1 NKVSTAIQYFD
12 GLGRPKQSISVQAG
26 GNSEDII
33 SHTEYDAL
41 GRQVKEYLPY
51 SKPTQNGAI
60 NTGNIASEIQRYY
73 KNKYPKDFSGVPLPD
88 VNAYSEKEFDGSP
101 LNRVLK
107 QAAPGQDWRLNG
119 GHEIEF
125 DYQTNIEGEVT
136 LFGVTT
142 NFSNATYTPTLTGGN
157 DTYLAGQ
164 LYKTITKDENHTEE
178 TGKLHTT
185 EEFKNKQ
192 GQVVLKR
199 TYALI
204 NSIER
209 AHDTYYV
216 YDDYGNLTY
225 VLPPKANSVSSVNTL
240 KNIKNQLNDLCY
252 QYTYDY
258 RNRLV
263 EKKIP
268 GKGKEVIVYDILD
281 RPVLTQDAIQKTQKK
296 WLFTKYDI
304 LGRVVYTGIYTH
316 ATDIYRPAMQTH
328 FNNNVAVKM
337 YETALKITG
346 TLGNYYSNL
355 NFPKTGIEVLT
366 VNYYDDYTFNTLT
379 TATSAN
385 YYGIPFTRNTK
396 GLATGSKVKV
406 LEEARW
412 ITTISHYD
420 EKARPV
426 YVYSKN
432 DYLGTVDISES
443 KLNDFTG

>member
-1 NKVSTAIQYFD
+1 MKKLLYVLLFVSVALSAQTTSENYVLSKTYKEASTSPITGNDQNKVSTTIEYFD

-41 GRQVKEYLPY
+41 GRQAKEYLPY
-51 SKPTQNGAI
+51 SKATQNGVI
-60 NTGNIASEIQRYY
+60 NTGNIASEIQGYY
-73 KNKYPKDFSGVPLPD
+73 KAKYPEDFSNVNLPT
-88 VNAYSEKEFDGSP
+88 NSYSEKEFDGSP

-107 QAAPGQDWRLNG
+107 QAGPGQDWRLNG

-125 DYQTNIEGEVT
+125 DYQTNIDGEVT

-142 NFSNATYTPTLTGGN
+142 TFSKNIYTPTLTGGN

-164 LYKTITKDENHTEE
+164 LYKTITKDENHTEA

-204 NSIER
+204 DLIETK
-209 AHDTYYV
+209 HDTYYV

-225 VLPPKANSVSSVNTL
+225 VLPPKASSVSSVNTL
-240 KNIKNQLNDLCY
+240 ENIKNQLNDLCY

-263 EKKIP
+263 KKKIP
-268 GKGKEVIVYDILD
+268 GKGWEYIVYDKLD
-281 RPVLTQDAIQKTQKK
+281 RPVLTQDANLNEQKK

-304 LGRVVYTGIYTH
+304 LGRVAYTGYI
-316 ATDIYRPAMQTH
+316 D
-328 FNNNVAVKM
+328 N
-337 YETALKITG
+337 
-346 TLGNYYSNL
+346 
-355 NFPKTGIEVLT
+355 
-366 VNYYDDYTFNTLT
+366 
-379 TATSAN
+379 
-385 YYGIPFTRNTK
+385 
-396 GLATGSKVKV
+396 
-406 LEEARW
+406 
-412 ITTISHYD
+412 
-420 EKARPV
+420 
-426 YVYSKN
+426 
-432 DYLGTVDISES
+432 ES
-443 KLNDFTG
+443 S